1 MRHNT
6 QQNARNEKWKGE
18 KWRKGMGRGRG
29 TSGSVTVNGTKRNE
43 SQEMSQNTKNNK
55 RFAGG
60 TTSNLQPPTCTVKR
74 VLRTKM
80 TIHQVLQQFA

>member
-1 MRHNT
+1 MEGREL
-6 QQNARNEKWKGE
+6 R
-18 KWRKGMGRGRG
+18 GRGRKG
-29 TSGSVTVNGTKRNE
+29 ESGSVTVNGTKRNE

-60 TTSNLQPPTCTVKR
+60 TTSSLPTEKR